1 MPKPEIRY
9 GKYLYCIIHTPPR
22 APSGN
27 RDYPAGIVPTL
38 IRGTG
43 TTPPPPAPVLFG
55 GAGTGTTS
63 ETLQMTNLGIGE
75 RGDKIHTIDHMGI
88 SAVVSDTPI
97 QEYEE
102 SRRNMMAHTL
112 VLEEVMRQCTILPVR
127 FGTVAPSV
135 DAVLEQVL
143 KRRYGGLISSF
154 EEVENRIE
162 LGVKAFWYEGVI
174 FQEIIEQNAS
184 IRSLRDSLKNHQAEQ
199 TFYERIRL
207 GELIEAAMEKKRDE
221 DSEKI
226 LEKLRPLVYKT
237 RANKVITDKMILN
250 AAFLLDRQR
259 EPEFDQVIRKLDA
272 EMQKRV
278 MFKYVGPVPPYN
290 FVNLVIHWDE

>member
-1 MPKPEIRY
+1 MPKPEIRF
-9 GKYLYCIIHTPPR
+9 GKYLYCIIHTP
-22 APSGN
+22 
-27 RDYPAGIVPTL
+27 
-38 IRGTG
+38 
-43 TTPPPPAPVLFG
+43 
-55 GAGTGTTS
+55 
-63 ETLQMTNLGIGE
+63 ETLQISNLGIGE
-75 RGDKIHTIDHMGI
+75 RGDKVHTIDYMNM

-127 FGTVAPSV
+127 FGTVAPSA

-143 KRRYGGLISSF
+143 KRRFGGLISTF

-174 FQEIIEQNAS
+174 FQEIVEQNPT
-184 IRSLRDSLKNHQAEQ
+184 IRSLRDSLKTRKAEE

-207 GELIEAAMEKKRDE
+207 GEMIEAAMEKKRDE
-221 DSEKI
+221 DSEII
-226 LEKLRPLVYKT
+226 LEKLRPLVCKS
-237 RANKVITDKMILN
+237 RVNKVITDKMVLN
-250 AAFLLDRQR
+250 AAFLVDRLR
-259 EPEFDQVIRKLDA
+259 EPEFDEAMRILDA

-290 FVNLVIHWDE
+290 FVNIVIHWDA